1 MSGFLFGRQQAQEK
15 SDGAAGLTR
24 NDLDRAVKAAVDAQ
38 SITTSAIFALL
49 VSKGVLS
56 AREAADYMREI
67 GSVLRREIEAPL
79 GREAGEALN
88 AYGDA
93 LVQADG

>member
-1 MSGFLFGRQQAQEK
+1 MSGFLFGRQQGQER
-15 SDGAAGLTR
+15 SGVDAASKE
-24 NDLDRAVKAAVDAQ
+24 DVERAVKAAVEAQ

-49 VSKGVLS
+49 VSKGVVS
-56 AREAADYMREI
+56 AREAADYMHEI
-67 GSVLRREIEAPL
+67 GGVLRREIEGPL
-79 GREAGEALN
+79 GSDAGEVLS